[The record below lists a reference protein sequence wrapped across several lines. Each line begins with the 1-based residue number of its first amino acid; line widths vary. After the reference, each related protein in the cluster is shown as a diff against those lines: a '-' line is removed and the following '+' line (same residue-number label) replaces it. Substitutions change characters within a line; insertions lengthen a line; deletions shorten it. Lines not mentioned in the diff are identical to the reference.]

1 MTFVVGLTGGI
12 GSGKSTVA
20 ELFRALGVPVIDTD
34 EIAHRLT
41 APREPAVAAIGAAL
55 GAEFITDGALDR
67 DRLRARVFADP
78 AARRTLEAILH
89 PLIRRESAAAVAQ
102 ITAPYALLVVPLL
115 IESGNWRE
123 RVQRVLVVTCSEAQQ
138 IARAAVRD
146 RLAPAEVRAIIA
158 AQASPATRL
167 AAADDVLNND
177 GDPDTLHSAVNTL
190 HQRYLALA
198 AATPS
203 AR

>member
-20 ELFRALGVPVIDTD
+20 ALFRALGVPVIDTD

-67 DRLRARVFADP
+67 ARLRTRVFADP

-146 RLAPAEVRAIIA
+146 RLVPAEVRAIIA

-203 AR
+203 PR